1 MTNELKKEAYE
12 LVQNAKIA
20 YVSSVNSDGFPTI
33 KAMLALHHDGMTT
46 HYFSTHLTSRRAAQ
60 FKQNPKASIYF
71 CDDVEFKGLMLTGTV
86 EVCTDRYHKELL
98 WREGFEMYYPKG
110 VEDDN
115 YCVLKFT
122 AEYGNYYHKLV
133 NHSFGMEEF
142 NDVEA

>member
-1 MTNELKKEAYE
+1 MKNELRKDARE
-12 LVQNAKIA
+12 LMENAKIV
-20 YVSSVNSDGFPTI
+20 YVSSVNGDGFPTI
-33 KAMLALHHDGMTT
+33 KAMLALHNEGMMT
-46 HYFSTHLTSRRAAQ
+46 HYFSTLLSSKRVSQ
-60 FKQNPKASIYF
+60 FRQNPKACIYF

-110 VEDDN
+110 VEDEN

-122 AEYGNYYHKLV
+122 ATSGNYYHKLA
-133 NHSFGMEEF
+133 NHSFEMEEF